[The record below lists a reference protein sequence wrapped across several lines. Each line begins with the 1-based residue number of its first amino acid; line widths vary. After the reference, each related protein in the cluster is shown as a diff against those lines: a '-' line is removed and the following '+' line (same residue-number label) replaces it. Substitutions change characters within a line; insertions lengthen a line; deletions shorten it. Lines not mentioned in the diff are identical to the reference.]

1 MDRTRDILG
10 ERMDVDL
17 EPSDFEQP
25 QEKAPTMTDS
35 ELRSRLREAGAA
47 LGLAD
52 LDPPARLRHLYT
64 IDQAIR
70 KISR

>member
-10 ERMDVDL
+10 ERMDVNL
-17 EPSDFEQP
+17 EPSDFDQP
-25 QEKAPTMTDS
+25 AEKTPTMTDS

-47 LGLAD
+47 LALAD

-64 IDQAIR
+64 IDQALR
-70 KISR
+70 RLQK